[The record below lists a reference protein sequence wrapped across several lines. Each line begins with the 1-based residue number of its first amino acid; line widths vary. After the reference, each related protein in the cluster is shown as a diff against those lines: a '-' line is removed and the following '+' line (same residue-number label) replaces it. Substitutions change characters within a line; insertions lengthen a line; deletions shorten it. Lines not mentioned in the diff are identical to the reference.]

1 MSPSPKN
8 CLLSFFKN
16 RNTCIQNPEIY
27 SKDKNIHKKSQ
38 VSTQKIKYSEAEK
51 ALHKEYAVLRTW
63 GQNTPETPL
72 SSKALL
78 EFWTENKDIY
88 PKEWLMF
95 LELLELMNSLDHPMR
110 HEVRSTLESLRSQKE
125 LEQLIS
131 NGLKLL
137 S

>member
-1 MSPSPKN
+1 
-8 CLLSFFKN
+8 SF
-16 RNTCIQNPEIY
+16 
-27 SKDKNIHKKSQ
+27 KNIHKKSQ

-63 GQNTPETPL
+63 RQNTPETPL